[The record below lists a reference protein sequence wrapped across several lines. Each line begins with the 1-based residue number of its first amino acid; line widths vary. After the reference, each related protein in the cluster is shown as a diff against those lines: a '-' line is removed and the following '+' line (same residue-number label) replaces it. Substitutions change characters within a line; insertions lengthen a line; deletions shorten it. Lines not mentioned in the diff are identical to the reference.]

1 MLSVLFVSRRGT
13 VRAPLACACLQHLG
27 GTRFRAHAAGHPAE
41 TGHEVHPLA
50 LAALRAA
57 QMPAGGL
64 HPHSWDMFRRS
75 GAPPLDF
82 VILLDRFVAER
93 EPAWPGQPER
103 AFWDY
108 EDLLA
113 REVPADAAQFTQEL
127 LSLRRRLELLVNLAR
142 RPGTRAADLR
152 SDVRDMAYLA

>member
-41 TGHEVHPLA
+41 AEHEVHPLA

-57 QMPAGGL
+57 HISVDGL
-64 HPHSWDMFRRS
+64 HPQSWDVFRRS

-82 VILLDRFVAER
+82 VIMLDRSVAER

-103 AFWDY
+103 AFWAY

-113 REVPADAAQFTQEL
+113 QDPPADGPQFTQTL